1 VSNDAQPSAK
11 DAGRGPTASIDDGAA
26 PKEANDVKEHAIID
40 AARQSFLAKGF
51 DAASMDEI
59 ALLANVSKRTVYN
72 RFRSKEALFAA
83 AILTTCQEILPDNF
97 AELEAHLPP
106 FDLLE
111 TLARRFVEGVFSP
124 EAVALRRIAAF
135 EAQRRPELGKAFLDN
150 GPRMMVKTCVP
161 ILKRLAEK
169 ANIAVN
175 DEEDDFEAAL
185 WQLGAL
191 LTEPLHTHVLMGQVP
206 DDLDAQIDRQIQ
218 SGLMAFLKL
227 HKVK

>member
-1 VSNDAQPSAK
+1 MSNDAQPSAK

-111 TLARRFVEGVFSP
+111 TLARRFVEGVF
-124 EAVALRRIAAF
+124 
-135 EAQRRPELGKAFLDN
+135 
-150 GPRMMVKTCVP
+150 
-161 ILKRLAEK
+161 
-169 ANIAVN
+169 
-175 DEEDDFEAAL
+175 
-185 WQLGAL
+185 
-191 LTEPLHTHVLMGQVP
+191 
-206 DDLDAQIDRQIQ
+206 
-218 SGLMAFLKL
+218 
-227 HKVK
+227 

>member
-1 VSNDAQPSAK
+1 MDVKKGSEDTS
-11 DAGRGPTASIDDGAA
+11 GFGATLPDECTA
-26 PKEANDVKEHAIID
+26 PKQTIDAKELAIIE

-106 FDLLE
+106 YDLLE

-124 EAVALRRIAAF
+124 EAIALRRIAAF

-169 ANIAVN
+169 ANIAVGK
-175 DEEDDFEAAL
+175 EDDFEAAL

-206 DDLDAQIDRQIQ
+206 DDLDEQIDRQIQ
-218 SGLMAFLKL
+218 NGLMAFLKL